1 VLKTPRPIF
10 SSTRALTEA
19 CCTCCVK
26 APGGGSNFTG
36 SLSGTAR
43 VTPVVLASLSG
54 FVSTSSGAGIGGAVS
69 TLTIARATGGAG
81 ILARVVFVAAI
92 ETGCL
97 AWYLAVLLGARKVP
111 PAARHRVERAA
122 LLLIGG
128 MGAWL
133 AASAL

>member
-1 VLKTPRPIF
+1 MTRRAPVLKTPRPIF

-69 TLTIARATGGAG
+69 TLTTTNSQGQTVTCRHHQ
-81 ILARVVFVAAI
+81 
-92 ETGCL
+92 CQ
-97 AWYLAVLLGARKVP
+97 WLLPVHR
-111 PAARHRVERAA
+111 PAAGHLHAEHYATIWIYQQQRPGRHGQRQRH
-122 LLLIGG
+122 
-128 MGAWL
+128 
-133 AASAL
+133 SQ